1 VASQEAHPRS
11 LCLFLSCSDGNS
23 PRRGSK
29 LPGNVNGTDAKG
41 TQKKRK
47 EDKANAK
54 RRRAGDRISAQINNS
69 WMWMCYCTVDL
80 VFTKFRTQSMTQSAA
95 APLGLS
101 HSFSSPGMEK
111 YIFLGPTKLFLIKY
125 MVFVLF
131 FIKCIML
138 MGNISL

>member
-1 VASQEAHPRS
+1 MEIPPEEGR
-11 LCLFLSCSDGNS
+11 NS
-23 PRRGSK
+23 PAMSMEPMRRAPK
-29 LPGNVNGTDAKG
+29 
-41 TQKKRK
+41 KKRK

-111 YIFLGPTKLFLIKY
+111 YIFLGPTKLFLIRY
-125 MVFVLF
+125 IVFILF

-138 MGNISL
+138 MGNISPKMYY

>member
-1 VASQEAHPRS
+1 VASQESHPRS
-11 LCLFLSCSDGNS
+11 LRLFLSCSVGNS

-101 HSFSSPGMEK
+101 LRQGWKNIYSCGGK
-111 YIFLGPTKLFLIKY
+111 
-125 MVFVLF
+125 
-131 FIKCIML
+131 
-138 MGNISL
+138 MGSHKVQCFHIILH